1 MRNRVLLCALFLLF
15 IAASPLQLL
24 AQFMQPS
31 AEELKMT
38 TDPKAPGAAAVFLN
52 FEETTDD
59 QLHYYSFYE
68 RIKVLQEK
76 GKELATVNLPY
87 LQGNSKIGEI
97 KGRTI
102 HSDGTVIPM
111 TVKPEDLLTVK
122 EGDRQYGRKVFT
134 LPSVEVGSI
143 LEIRYQI
150 QYDDRLYSSPTWE
163 VQHSYF
169 VHKEHFAFIPF
180 KGFLPGIQNMTSS
193 YLQDAK
199 GHTDNKL
206 VWWMNLPKDA
216 NFVHDAVG
224 HFSLDMTDVPPTPDE
239 EWMPPIRSVLYR
251 VAFYYTFST
260 KAELF
265 WQEESKQWSKD
276 VEHFA
281 EVSKPIKAAV
291 SGLVTPGDSDLD
303 KAKKLYTAVEAL
315 DNTDYSRKKE
325 KSELKQLNLKV
336 AKRAEDTWAQKSGSS
351 EDIAQ
356 LYLAM
361 ARASGLTAYAMKVV
375 DRSQGIFDATYLDVD
390 QFDTTIV
397 LLNIGGQIISVDPG
411 EKMCPFQTLNW
422 RHSNAYGLR
431 QDTKSQDLSNTPLQD
446 YKANSIQRTG
456 DITLDAHGAMTG
468 RLQFILIGQEAL
480 RWRQKALEY
489 DLDELKKQF
498 DRELAS
504 SVPDGVEA
512 HIDHFLGLD
521 DPDVN
526 LMAVIKVQGTLG
538 TATSKRLLLPGFFFE
553 SRGRQPFVAQEKRL
567 QPVDMEYG
575 EQTTDEIVYHLPAS
589 LTVEGV
595 PQDASIP
602 WAGHAVCIAKT
613 VSAPGQITV
622 VRKLARAFTEAKAA
636 EYQDL
641 RGFYQKVAAADQQQ
655 IVLTSAATAAV
666 KGN

>member
-1 MRNRVLLCALFLLF
+1 MFLCALFLFLF
-15 IAASPLQLL
+15 AASPLQLH
-24 AQFMQPS
+24 AQFQQPS

-38 TDPKAPGAAAVFLN
+38 TDPKAPGAAAVFLD

-76 GKELATVNLPY
+76 GKELATVSLPY

-102 HSDGTVIPM
+102 HSDGTVIPL
-111 TVKPEDLLTVK
+111 TVKPEDLLTLK
-122 EGDRQYGRKVFT
+122 EGDKQYARKVFT
-134 LPSVEVGSI
+134 LPGAEVGSI

-150 QYDDRLYSSPTWE
+150 QYDEHLFSSPTWE
-163 VQHSYF
+163 VQRPYF
-169 VHKEHFAFIPF
+169 VHKAHYAFTPF

-193 YLQDAK
+193 YLQDSK

-224 HFSLDMTDVPPTPDE
+224 HFTLDMTDIPQAPDE
-239 EWMPPIRSVLYR
+239 EWMPPIRSVLYK
-251 VAFYYTFST
+251 VAFYYTFSS
-260 KAELF
+260 KAEQF
-265 WQEESKQWSKD
+265 WQEESKRWSKD
-276 VEHFA
+276 VDHFA
-281 EVSKPIKAAV
+281 EVSKPIKEAV
-291 SGLVTPGDSDLD
+291 SGLIAPGDSDLV
-303 KAKKLYTAVEAL
+303 KAKKLYAAVEAL
-315 DNTDYSRKKE
+315 DNTDYSRKKTQ
-325 KSELKQLNLKV
+325 SELKQLKLKV

-361 ARASGLTAYAMKVV
+361 ARAAGLTAYAMKVV
-375 DRSQGIFDATYLDVD
+375 DRSQGIFDATYFNVD
-390 QFDTTIV
+390 QLDTTLV
-397 LLNIGGQIISVDPG
+397 LLSIGGQTIPVDPG

-431 QDTKSQDLSNTPLQD
+431 QDAKSQDLSNTPLQD
-446 YKANSIQRTG
+446 YKTNLIQRNG
-456 DITLDAHGAMTG
+456 DIALDAHGAMTG
-468 RLQFILIGQEAL
+468 RLQFILTGQEAL

-489 DLDELKKQF
+489 DLDEVKKQF
-498 DRELAS
+498 DRELES
-504 SVPDGVEA
+504 TVPEGVEA

-538 TATSKRLLLPGFFFE
+538 AATSKRLLLPGFFFQ
-553 SRGRQPFVAQEKRL
+553 SRGHQPFVAQEKRL
-567 QPVDMEYG
+567 EPVDMQYG
-575 EQTTDEIVYHLPAS
+575 EQTTDEIVYHLPAG

-595 PQDASIP
+595 PQDATNL
-602 WAGHAVCIAKT
+602 WAGHAVCITKT

-655 IVLTSAATAAV
+655 IVLTSAATATV